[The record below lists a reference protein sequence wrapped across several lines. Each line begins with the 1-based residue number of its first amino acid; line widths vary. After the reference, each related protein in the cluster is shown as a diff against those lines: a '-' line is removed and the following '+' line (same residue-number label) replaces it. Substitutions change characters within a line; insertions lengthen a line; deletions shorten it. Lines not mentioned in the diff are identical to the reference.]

1 MLGSM
6 QGGLRLCS
14 EVRECIQEFKA
25 SLEIVQRGL
34 ERVQRVMKVSCE
46 VK

>member
-14 EVRECIQEFKA
+14 EVQECIQEFKA

-34 ERVQRVMKVSCE
+34 ERV
-46 VK
+46 